1 MKSSPFD
8 TISFKQSLIDA
19 DMLDKQADALTQ
31 AFANAINESNE
42 NLLAQIKRQY
52 RLDDGVTK
60 HDLRLFEMKQ
70 DDAFNQ
76 FKHDLKMQENQA
88 KIEKSKRE
96 IELMKVCFIGFYGLS
111 IGFFIGLLF

>member
-1 MKSSPFD
+1 MKSFD
-8 TISFKQSLIDA
+8 T
-19 DMLDKQADALTQ
+19 QAHYKELVATGLSEQQ
-31 AFANAINESNE
+31 ASAIIKITSMAIQVSTENAIE
-42 NLLAQIKRQY
+42 NIKRQH

-88 KIEKSKRE
+88 SIAKSKRE
-96 IELMKVCFIGFYGLS
+96 IEFMKIGFVAFYGLLV
-111 IGFFIGLLF
+111 GLFIGSFF